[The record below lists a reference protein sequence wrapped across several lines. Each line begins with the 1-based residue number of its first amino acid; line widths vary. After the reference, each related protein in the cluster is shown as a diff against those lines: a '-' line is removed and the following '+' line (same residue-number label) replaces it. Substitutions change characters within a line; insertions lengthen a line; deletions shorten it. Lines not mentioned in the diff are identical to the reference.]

1 MKLSMKSFKLGD
13 KIYYRFPNPAA
24 DARNFLVGTIQRK
37 GRNFVE
43 VAAGDKSKMRLEN
56 IHLEYI
62 EAVER
67 KIIKTYDSNYNIV

>member
-1 MKLSMKSFKLGD
+1 MKLSLKSFRLGD

-24 DARNFLVGTIQRK
+24 DVKNFLVGTIQRK

-43 VAAGDKSKMRLEN
+43 VAAGDYKMRLEYN
-56 IHLEYI
+56 HLEYI

-67 KIIKTYDSNYNIV
+67 ITIGI

>member
-1 MKLSMKSFKLGD
+1 MKLSLKSFRLGD

-24 DARNFLVGTIQRK
+24 DVRDYLVGIVRRK

-43 VAAGDKSKMRLEN
+43 VAAGDHKMILESN
-56 IHLEYI
+56 HLEHI

-67 KIIKTYDSNYNIV
+67 TSINI